1 MNLLPPD
8 PKSRRRLV
16 VLIASLL
23 FMLIGSGSIY
33 FIVVALKVISTEF
46 AWPRAVPSIAY
57 ALQYGMAGVG
67 GIFMGWCLDRRGPA
81 IPVLIGAAMMGLGA
95 IATAYVTSPWEL
107 YLIYGIMLGFLGR
120 STLFTPLTANITRW
134 YEHNRS
140 LAVGVVGSGQGLAG
154 MIWPQVFHYL
164 IASYGWRTAAM
175 LYGFFALATLL
186 PLAIILRHSP
196 PVTELPT
203 SSATAGGSA
212 SKRPVLSPLAIQLT
226 LSIAAIGCCV
236 GMSLPLAHIVSHISD
251 LGFDPARGAEILSV
265 MLGCSTLASLF
276 GVGWLGKRYGGLRAI
291 VAFSSGQATL
301 LFALAFVD
309 TLPTLYIA
317 AALFGLGYGGIL
329 PCYPLIVRELLP
341 ASEAGRRTGL
351 VLLCAGGGMALG
363 SWMGGY
369 VFDLT
374 GSYSNAFLI
383 GVGFNL
389 GNLLLITSLIW
400 RTRIA
405 RPSYA

>member
-1 MNLLPPD
+1 
-8 PKSRRRLV
+8 
-16 VLIASLL
+16 
-23 FMLIGSGSIY
+23 
-33 FIVVALKVISTEF
+33 
-46 AWPRAVPSIAY
+46 
-57 ALQYGMAGVG
+57 
-67 GIFMGWCLDRRGPA
+67 
-81 IPVLIGAAMMGLGA
+81 
-95 IATAYVTSPWEL
+95 
-107 YLIYGIMLGFLGR
+107 
-120 STLFTPLTANITRW
+120 
-134 YEHNRS
+134 
-140 LAVGVVGSGQGLAG
+140 
-154 MIWPQVFHYL
+154 
-164 IASYGWRTAAM
+164 
-175 LYGFFALATLL
+175 
-186 PLAIILRHSP
+186 
-196 PVTELPT
+196 
-203 SSATAGGSA
+203 
-212 SKRPVLSPLAIQLT
+212 
-226 LSIAAIGCCV
+226 
-236 GMSLPLAHIVSHISD
+236 MSLPLAHIVSYISD

-301 LFALAFVD
+301 LFVLAFVD